1 MKIEFVG
8 GAGTVTGSSY
18 IIKDDDFTIMVDCGM
33 FQGKQELVQRN
44 QLHLIYAPKKI
55 DCMLLTHAHIDH
67 SGLIPKLVKEGF
79 FGNIYATKATT
90 DLCSVML
97 PDSAHIQEMDV
108 KWINKRNKKL
118 GRPPIDPLYSVED
131 AEEALTHFVPVD
143 YGEKIQI
150 HPRVEVRFRDAGHIL
165 GSSFIEMWIDEKGK
179 KTKVVFSGDI
189 GTKDQHIIRDPEP
202 LDEADVLLIESTYGD
217 RLHKNR
223 EDTYAEFK
231 KILLNSINKKGNI
244 IIPAFAIERTQE
256 IIYTLNQ
263 LFKNGEI
270 PRIPVYIDSP
280 LAISATEIFRS
291 NKQCFDEEMMK
302 ILMSGDSPLDFP
314 NLKFT
319 KSSEESK
326 MLTDTTGAIIIS
338 ASGMCNAGRIQ
349 YHLQNNLY
357 KSESS
362 VIFVGYQA
370 EGTLGRR
377 IVDGAKQ
384 VKIYGEDIAVNAQ
397 IHTLGGFS
405 AHADKDGLLNWLKTN
420 KNPKTKIFVVHGE
433 EESSKYFARF
443 LSSELGYSAHVP
455 AWGEIV
461 DLETMHSEFASYGAQ
476 KLGSGHVDEKYSPVD
491 SQIEALSNSVKIL
504 TDKYNR
510 AKMENRLES
519 IKRLQED
526 INDAKEMLA
535 VIIDEL

>member
-8 GAGTVTGSSY
+8 GARTVTGSSY
-18 IIKDDDFTIMVDCGM
+18 IIKDDDFTIMIDCGM
-33 FQGKQELVQRN
+33 FQGKHELIQRN
-44 QLHLIYAPKKI
+44 QLHLIYAPQKI

-97 PDSAHIQEMDV
+97 PDSAHIQEMDT

-118 GRPPIDPLYSVED
+118 GRPEVEPLYSVED
-131 AEEALTHFVPVD
+131 ADKALSNFVPVN
-143 YGEKIQI
+143 YGEIVQI
-150 HPRVEVRFRDAGHIL
+150 HPRVEVRFKDAGHIL

-189 GTKDQHIIRDPEP
+189 GTRDQSIIRDPEP
-202 LDEADVLLIESTYGD
+202 LDDADIILIESTYGD

-223 EDTYAEFK
+223 EDTYEEFK
-231 KILLNSINKKGNI
+231 NILLNSINKKGNI

-256 IIYTLNQ
+256 IIFTLNR
-263 LFKNGEI
+263 LFKNGEL
-270 PRIPVYIDSP
+270 PRIPVFIDSP
-280 LAISATEIFRS
+280 LAISATEIFRE
-291 NKQCFDEEMMK
+291 NKQCFDDEMIS
-302 ILMSGDSPLDFP
+302 ILMSGDNPLDFP

-319 KSSEESK
+319 KTSEESK
-326 MLTDTTGAIIIS
+326 LLTDAKGVIIIS
-338 ASGMCNAGRIQ
+338 ASGMCTAGRIQ

-377 IVDGAKQ
+377 IIDGAKQ

-405 AHADKDGLLNWLKTN
+405 AHADKDGLLKWLSTN
-420 KNPKTKIFVVHGE
+420 KNPKSKIFVVHGE
-433 EESSKYFARF
+433 EESSEFFAK
-443 LSSELGYSAHVP
+443 LISSEFGLAAYVP
-455 AWGEIV
+455 RWGEIV
-461 DLETMHSEFASYGAQ
+461 DLDTMHSEFASYGSE
-476 KLGSGHVDEKYSPVD
+476 LEERFSPVD
-491 SQIEALSNSVKIL
+491 SQIEALSNSLKIL
-504 TDKYNR
+504 TEKYNK
-510 AKMENRLES
+510 AKSENRLDS

-526 INDAKEMLA
+526 INDAKEMLSM
-535 VIIDEL
+535 IIDEL

>member
-8 GAGTVTGSSY
+8 GARTVTGSSY
-18 IIKDDDFTIMVDCGM
+18 IIKDQDFTIMIDCGM
-33 FQGKQELVQRN
+33 FQGKQELTQRN
-44 QLHLIYAPKKI
+44 QLGLIYAPPKI

-67 SGLIPKLVKEGF
+67 SGLIPKLVKGGF
-79 FGNIYATKATT
+79 YGNIYATKATV

-97 PDSAHIQEMDV
+97 PDSAHIQENDI

-118 GRPPIDPLYSVED
+118 GRPQVEPLYTVED
-131 AEEALTHFVPVD
+131 ADNSIDNFVPVN
-143 YGEKIQI
+143 YGEIVQI

-165 GSSFIEMWIDEKGK
+165 GSSFIEMWVAEKGK
-179 KTKVVFSGDI
+179 KTKIVFSGDI
-189 GTKDQHIIRDPEP
+189 GTKDQAIIKDPET
-202 LDEADVLLIESTYGD
+202 LEEADIVLIESTYGN
-217 RLHKNR
+217 RLHKSK
-223 EDTYAEFK
+223 EDTYKEFK
-231 KILLNSINKKGNI
+231 EILLDSIKKKGNI
-244 IIPAFAIERTQE
+244 VIPAFAVERTQE
-256 IIYTLNQ
+256 IIYDLNR
-263 LFKNGEI
+263 LFKSGEL

-291 NKQCFDEEMMK
+291 NPQCFDEDMIK
-302 ILMSGDSPLDFP
+302 LLNSGDNPLDFP

-319 KSSEESK
+319 KSSDESK
-326 MLTDTTGAIIIS
+326 LLSKEKGGAIIIS

-357 KSESS
+357 RPESS

-377 IVDGAKQ
+377 IVEGAKQ
-384 VKIYGEDIAVNAQ
+384 VKIYGEDIAVNAN

-405 AHADKDGLLNWLKTN
+405 AHADMNGLTDWLKTN
-420 KNPKTKIFVVHGE
+420 GNPKAKVFVVHGE
-433 EESSKYFARF
+433 EESSESFAKHVTR
-443 LSSELGYSAHVP
+443 ELGLTSYAPH
-455 AWGEIV
+455 WGEIV
-461 DLETMHSEFASYGAQ
+461 DLDTMHSEFASYG
-476 KLGSGHVDEKYSPVD
+476 SESDEKYLPVD
-491 SQIEALSNSVKIL
+491 SQIEALTSSINIL
-504 TDKYNR
+504 ISKYSK
-510 AKMENRLES
+510 AKSENRLAD